1 MHGGFSPPPR
11 APGAGVPRT
20 SPAAVRLSSVNRETD
35 ELRPPRRQHRS
46 FTKRSG
52 LHAARASR
60 HKGSV
65 RLSGARHATCR
76 RGVPGTFA
84 RDAAVN
90 GVSDGRPAALSPGLR
105 GGGRG
110 LGAAGRRVV
119 PAGRAQ
125 APLQLRGRAAVTVV
139 ASRGRCAAAS
149 VPGTCPCSCAH
160 TRRGRPGLFPLA
172 LPGSQGALSQAG
184 SLNPLP
190 PLGAQPGLAEG
201 RPLPAVGCPPLRI
214 YSCPL
219 AGGQGSRRLSVRTAG
234 RSDRCMRGQ
243 RGPLWARAPASAVSL
258 SVQRLR
264 LLGKD
269 EGRSPCPPVHASGRA
284 LPSED
289 EGRAP
294 GRPRSGCGRCGIF
307 SDGGWLRGPR
317 VHPGSGC
324 GLEVS
329 RLSGGFRVTD
339 ASARKSSRLVS
350 TRF

>member
-1 MHGGFSPPPR
+1 M
-11 APGAGVPRT
+11 
-20 SPAAVRLSSVNRETD
+20 
-35 ELRPPRRQHRS
+35 
-46 FTKRSG
+46 
-52 LHAARASR
+52 
-60 HKGSV
+60 
-65 RLSGARHATCR
+65 
-76 RGVPGTFA
+76 
-84 RDAAVN
+84 
-90 GVSDGRPAALSPGLR
+90 
-105 GGGRG
+105 
-110 LGAAGRRVV
+110 
-119 PAGRAQ
+119 
-125 APLQLRGRAAVTVV
+125 TVV

-184 SLNPLP
+184 SLKPLP
-190 PLGAQPGLAEG
+190 PLGAQRGLAEG

-234 RSDRCMRGQ
+234 RTDGRTDGRMDERLAWSSLGQ
-243 RGPLWARAPASAVSL
+243 APASAVSL
-258 SVQRLR
+258 SVPRLR

-269 EGRSPCPPVHASGRA
+269 EGRSPCPPVHAPGRA

-294 GRPRSGCGRCGIF
+294 GRPSSGCGRCGIF

>member
-1 MHGGFSPPPR
+1 MRGGFSPPPR

-20 SPAAVRLSSVNRETD
+20 SPAAVRLSSVNRETDELRRETD

-184 SLNPLP
+184 SLKPLP
-190 PLGAQPGLAEG
+190 PLGAQRGLAEG

-234 RSDRCMRGQ
+234 RTDGRTDGRMEERLAWSSLGQ
-243 RGPLWARAPASAVSL
+243 APCERRFSFGPTASSP
-258 SVQRLR
+258 
-264 LLGKD
+264 G
-269 EGRSPCPPVHASGRA
+269 EG
-284 LPSED
+284 
-289 EGRAP
+289 
-294 GRPRSGCGRCGIF
+294 
-307 SDGGWLRGPR
+307 
-317 VHPGSGC
+317 
-324 GLEVS
+324 
-329 RLSGGFRVTD
+329 
-339 ASARKSSRLVS
+339 
-350 TRF
+350 